1 MGAAPPGGCAVLH
14 ICCETNMFL
23 PVVFRAARRLDC
35 FHLIVSLISPSPQ
48 TTRLRVCAAPQWHV
62 VLKQRRGDGDETQA
76 GNVDTLT
83 N

>member
-23 PVVFRAARRLDC
+23 PVVFKAARCLDC

-48 TTRLRVCAAPQWHV
+48 TMRLRVCAAPQ
-62 VLKQRRGDGDETQA
+62 
-76 GNVDTLT
+76 
-83 N
+83 